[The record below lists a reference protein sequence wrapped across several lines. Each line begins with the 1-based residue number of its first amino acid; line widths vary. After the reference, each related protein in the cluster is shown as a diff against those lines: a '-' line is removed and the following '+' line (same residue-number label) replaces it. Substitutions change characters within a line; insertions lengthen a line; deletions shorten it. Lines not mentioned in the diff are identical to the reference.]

1 MPHRPEKHQAPFG
14 IHIRLKTIE
23 AFFNSLDPSPLVE
36 RDINDTVED
45 YIVDCVHDAPHDASL
60 QLVLHVPDEAAAH
73 VGAADVRQSV
83 ANYFS
88 FLRDRE
94 TRRIRHLMREGREAA
109 LVGVAFLAACTVGA
123 QALKSVH
130 GGALFSLLAEGLL
143 IIGWVANWRA
153 VSIFLYEWRP
163 MRRKMKDYDRLASL
177 DVQVQPTHT

>member
-1 MPHRPEKHQAPFG
+1 MIPSRITSSIAFMTPRMMRRCNWSCMFQMKPQRTSAP
-14 IHIRLKTIE
+14 KT
-23 AFFNSLDPSPLVE
+23 
-36 RDINDTVED
+36 
-45 YIVDCVHDAPHDASL
+45 
-60 QLVLHVPDEAAAH
+60 
-73 VGAADVRQSV
+73 SV

-177 DVQVQPTHT
+177 DVQIQPVPI